1 MLLKQ
6 FYALLYF
13 PQGECSDSLDIRTM
27 APLLLKKGSLSST
40 SVRDML
46 HLLMCRNEITAL
58 RKYSMDTFEHRW
70 ESISEVSICF
80 ITIVITLFLL
90 EC

>member
-1 MLLKQ
+1 
-6 FYALLYF
+6 
-13 PQGECSDSLDIRTM
+13 M

-70 ESISEVSICF
+70 ESISEAIIRLGGDVYISLCRELKMTPLDYIDPDDK
-80 ITIVITLFLL
+80 IFLGDM
-90 EC
+90 